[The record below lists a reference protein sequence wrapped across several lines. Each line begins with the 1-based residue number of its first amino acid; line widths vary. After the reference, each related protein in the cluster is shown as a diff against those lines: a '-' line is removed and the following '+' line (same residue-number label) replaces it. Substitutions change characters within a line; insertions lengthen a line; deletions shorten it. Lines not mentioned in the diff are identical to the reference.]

1 MERGAAL
8 DRVVQNVMFDDQIF
22 TGVPETGSADR
33 RRLIDFC
40 GANKS
45 RVLSAIPW
53 VAAEIA
59 DQAGFEVLFE
69 VLRRHGGMTCY
80 VPHDIKRCR
89 TKFGLDIPEKL
100 HDRFI
105 ILSDSN
111 GCINVPSAW
120 GVFLAIRRVAI
131 CMALEE
137 GKPNKDIA
145 RSFGVT
151 DRFLRS
157 LRSQRRLA
165 GLEAHL

>member
-1 MERGAAL
+1 ML
-8 DRVVQNVMFDDQIF
+8 DDQIF
-22 TGVPETGSADR
+22 TGVPEAGSEDR

-40 GANKS
+40 ETHKS

-80 VPHDIKRCR
+80 VPHDINRCQN
-89 TKFGLDIPEKL
+89 KFGIPVPEKL

-120 GVFLAIRRVAI
+120 GVFLAVRRVAI
-131 CMALEE
+131 CMALED
-137 GKPNKDIA
+137 GLPNKDIA
-145 RSFGVT
+145 RNFGVT

-157 LRSQRRLA
+157 LRSQRRQARELA
-165 GLEAHL
+165 DA